1 MVSIHKIMIGDH
13 IGFTVRIITVN
24 DKALFIRLYLMSSV
38 LTRDV
43 YVSLLKEIFFN
54 NNLDWQ

>member
-1 MVSIHKIMIGDH
+1 MIGDH